1 MKWDHAGIKCA
12 DMERSLHFYC
22 EVLGFRIQEELE
34 IMERRFVLV
43 GNETTSIEIE
53 QGNPGDKQIDPRFQ
67 TGQNHL
73 AFLVEDIRTLV
84 ERLKTQGVSIVLEP
98 MSTRP
103 DRLVAFIEDP
113 DGVFIQLIELIGEK
127 AS

>member
-1 MKWDHAGIKCA
+1 
-12 DMERSLHFYC
+12 
-22 EVLGFRIQEELE
+22 
-34 IMERRFVLV
+34 V

-73 AFLVEDIRTLV
+73 AFLVEDIRALV
-84 ERLKTQGVSIVLEP
+84 DRLKTRDVPIALEP
-98 MSTRP
+98 FSTRP

-113 DGVFIQLIELIGEK
+113 DGVFIQLIELIDETV
-127 AS
+127 S

>member
-1 MKWDHAGIKCA
+1 MKWDHAGIKCE
-12 DMERSLHFYC
+12 DMERSLQFYC
-22 EVLGFRIQEELE
+22 EVLGFQVQEELE
-34 IMERRFVLV
+34 IMGRRFTFI

-73 AFLVEDIRTLV
+73 AFLVEDIRALV
-84 ERLKTQGVSIVLEP
+84 DRLKSKGVPIVLEP
-98 MSTRP
+98 LSTRP

-113 DGVFIQLIELIGEK
+113 DGVFIQLIELIDDNG
-127 AS
+127 